1 MAVSTCVTQS
11 LGCQPR
17 ICGRP
22 TNPSNIATAPPVM
35 AHLRLLLV
43 CLYFDQVAGVLWKPH
58 WKVAKSTQEGRPRGG
73 DVRGALPDAIRY
85 TANGNPWPSPAASTP
100 LGEGGSS
107 ASTPL
112 GEGGSAWSASSA
124 RWSGQEAVR
133 GDGHRRYYDKGWQ
146 EKDSGWYGA
155 GLIVFASHVRSS
167 SWHGLSVVRSS
178 FWYGLSL
185 ARSLRP
191 SPFPRAR
198 PLLCLSGRGGFL
210 RWPAILMQRSN

>member
-1 MAVSTCVTQS
+1 MIVGRISMIALSMVSPVALRPECSIARKPLTHLALHQPPS
-11 LGCQPR
+11 L
-17 ICGRP
+17 
-22 TNPSNIATAPPVM
+22 M

-43 CLYFDQVAGVLWKPH
+43 CLYFEQLAGVLWKP
-58 WKVAKSTQEGRPRGG
+58 SLRGSS
-73 DVRGALPDAIRY
+73 PDAQ
-85 TANGNPWPSPAASTP
+85 
-100 LGEGGSS
+100 
-107 ASTPL
+107 
-112 GEGGSAWSASSA
+112 SASSA

-133 GDGHRRYYDKGWQ
+133 GNGHLRYYDGGSQ

-185 ARSLRP
+185 ARSLHP

-198 PLLCLSGRGGFL
+198 PLLCLSGRGGVL